1 MHVDL
6 SWWKTCTSCS
16 TCFPAP
22 PSRGLWVLLVRP
34 ELVSAFHV
42 WSWMV
47 QESTHMWYLPWT
59 LWRPLHVKKSIPVTS
74 PILVVWFNLYLI
86 FSRIDNCNNAHSGC
100 IAGFVFLML
109 QETNRL
115 YQWATPKSR
124 GWSSIVP
131 LKLPVTKPTAGVLAR
146 VARKPECWRIWSK
159 HSWDSAVLCQPRL
172 RKKSAAKQEHDRK
185 PWLGTSLTDPLK
197 VIDRTPL

>member
-146 VARKPECWRIWSK
+146 WHESL
-159 HSWDSAVLCQPRL
+159 SAEGSDPNTAGIL
-172 RKKSAAKQEHDRK
+172 RFCASHASEKSPQQSRSTTGS
-185 PWLGTSLTDPLK
+185 LGSAHHWPTHWKS
-197 VIDRTPL
+197 